1 MRYFALGK
9 TAVRETYRKEQEART
24 KRRKIEEARAR
35 EVTIPSKSQM
45 DQLLSEVDAHADL
58 DEI

>member
-1 MRYFALGK
+1 MGK

-45 DQLLSEVDAHADL
+45 DQLLSEVEDRADL

>member
-1 MRYFALGK
+1 MGK

-24 KRRKIEEARAR
+24 KRRKIEEARVR
-35 EVTIPSKSQM
+35 EVTIPPKSQM
-45 DQLLSEVDAHADL
+45 DQLLSEVEDRADL